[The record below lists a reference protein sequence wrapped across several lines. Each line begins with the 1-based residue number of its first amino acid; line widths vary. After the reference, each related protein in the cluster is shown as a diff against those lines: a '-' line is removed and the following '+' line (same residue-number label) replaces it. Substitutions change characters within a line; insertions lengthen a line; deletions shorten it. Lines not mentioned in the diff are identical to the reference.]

1 MTSTSQ
7 PRGEGEARMRDLVDR
22 AAARLA
28 RHQADRH
35 EGIAVVGLAARFP
48 GAADLDAFWTLLDR
62 GESGLQRVEAAD
74 LAAAGLPPAL
84 LDDPDYVPVWGGPPE
99 ADGFDAELFGYPPR
113 EAELLDPQQ
122 RMVLECAWHA
132 LEDAGRDP
140 AREVGRVGVWA
151 GTSLSSHLLRAAGRA
166 GRMEAGLANIAG
178 MVAARVSWRFGLTG
192 PSVGVQT
199 TCSTALSAIHM
210 AVQALRRRECDL
222 ALAGAAAVDAPRPE
236 GYLRQA
242 GGVAAP
248 DGVCRPF
255 DAEAAGT
262 VFANGC
268 GMVVLRRLSDALAD
282 GDPIRGVILGSA
294 IGSDGADKV
303 GLTAPSVSGQAAVL
317 TAALAD
323 ARLGAEAVDCIEAHG
338 TGTALGDPIELA
350 ALSRAYGGGLE
361 TAGRRC
367 TLGSVK
373 GNVGHLDAAAGMAGL
388 AKLLLAFRHERFPGT
403 ANFARP
409 NPKCAFG
416 PFEVSAT
423 ARPWPRDPG
432 RPRRAGL
439 SSFGM
444 GGANAHLVIEEPP
457 LPAARAAEASG
468 AQLLPLSARTP
479 EALARLGAE
488 LAAAL
493 EGGEAPLADV
503 AYTLQL
509 GRRPLPERR
518 AVVAATRAEAIAA
531 LREAP
536 EALRP
541 LSGAPEPVFV
551 FAGQGAQRA
560 GMARDLRAAEPAFRE
575 TLDACLDLA
584 PAELDLAALLLDP
597 AGGARIHETRA
608 AQPALFALELA
619 LARMWIARGVVPVAL
634 IGHSVGE
641 LTAACLAGIMDLQ
654 DGMRLALAR
663 GALMQACPR
672 GAMLSAMLSE
682 AEATGALPEGVELAA
697 VNGPRSVT
705 LAGPEDAVAA
715 LAAGFER
722 SGVGCRRLQTSHAFH
737 SAAMDPAVAPF
748 REAVAGVALRAPE
761 IPIVSTLT
769 GDWLTAAEATDPA
782 YWSRQLRRPVRY
794 GEAVARLRELSR
806 PLLLEVGPG
815 AGLTRLARQALA
827 GAEGLESRGVASLPE
842 AGARDG
848 AAEVLRATGA
858 LWAAGV
864 PLDWAALHPAPRRRV
879 PLPGYPFERRPFWLP
894 PASAAPEDPRAATD
908 PARWAHQPSWRRL
921 PAAAPAEPPRR
932 LLLGAAALQARLDRP
947 LAGETSDLP
956 PDADPAALRAALEA
970 AAEPGAPLEI
980 LCAWGLGETAGEAP
994 GALFRGAVAL
1004 GRALAGSALRPRL
1017 TLIGAGMQDVTGRE
1031 PLDPGAAMAPG
1042 LVRALAQELPGLAC
1056 RSLDLDPDEAAGPV
1070 RGLADALAAPFVPGD
1085 ALALRG
1091 GRLWRQDWEAAP
1103 APDPGA
1109 LPGLRGRAA
1118 AIVGELADGLTLAFA
1133 RAAREAGACGVVLLG
1148 REAQTGQGEG
1158 RLADGLRALAG
1169 PGFAV
1174 EAEAGDPADAAWLGR
1189 ALDAAAARLG
1199 PLAGVFHTGAMGD
1212 AAFLALAE
1220 ADPAA
1225 LSRLVEPR
1233 LRGVAA
1239 LRAALAGRDLGFC
1252 LVQSSL
1258 SVMAGGAGLGPYA
1271 AANAGIE
1278 AIAALAGREGATVWQ
1293 AVRWDAAET
1302 GSLAGHAALSTLRV
1316 LSEAEVA
1323 RLTRA
1328 ILARPGAGLVAV
1340 TPGALSRRLAE
1351 ADRPAPAPETPAPRR
1366 RTRPLV
1372 APRDEGE
1379 RAVAAVMAEMLGLPE
1394 IGVEDDFFSL
1404 GGHSLLAIQIV
1415 DRLRRDFAVELP
1427 VRALLQEQPTA
1438 AGIAAAL
1445 REARAKADEEARAL
1459 ARMLDEIEAGP
1470 AETPSTTPAAS
1481 PADGAA

>member
-7 PRGEGEARMRDLVDR
+7 PHGEGEARMRDLLDR

-48 GAADLDAFWTLLDR
+48 GAPDLDAFWDLLDR
-62 GESGLQRVEAAD
+62 GESGLQRVDAAD
-74 LAAAGLPPAL
+74 LAAAGLPAAL

-99 ADGFDAELFGYPPR
+99 ADGFDADLFGYAPR

-140 AREVGRVGVWA
+140 AREPGRVGVWA
-151 GTSLSSHLLRAAGRA
+151 GASLSSHLLRAAGRA

-199 TCSTALSAIHM
+199 TCSTALTAIHM

-222 ALAGAAAVDAPRPE
+222 ALAAAAAVDAPRPE
-236 GYLRQA
+236 GYAHQA

-255 DAEAAGT
+255 DAAAAGT

-268 GMVVLRRLSDALAD
+268 GVVVLRRLSDALAD

-317 TAALAD
+317 SAALAD
-323 ARLGAEAVDCIEAHG
+323 ARLGAEALDCIEAHG
-338 TGTALGDPIELA
+338 AGTALGDPIEVA
-350 ALSRAYGGGLE
+350 ALTRAHGEALE

-388 AKLLLAFRHERFPGT
+388 AKLLLAFSHDRFPST
-403 ANFARP
+403 ANYAQP

-416 PFEVSAT
+416 PFEVSAE
-423 ARPWPRDPG
+423 ARPWPRDPH

-457 LPAARAAEASG
+457 RLPAAPQTEG

-479 EALARLGAE
+479 EALARLGE
-488 LAAAL
+488 DLAAAL
-493 EGGEAPLADV
+493 EAGEAPLADV
-503 AYTLQL
+503 AFTLQV

-518 AVVAATRAEAIAA
+518 AVVAATREAAIAA
-531 LREAP
+531 LRAP
-536 EALRP
+536 AEPLRP

-584 PAELDLAALLLDP
+584 PAELVLPALMLDP
-597 AGGARIHETRA
+597 AEPRRIHETRA

-619 LARMWIARGVVPVAL
+619 LARMWIARGVVPTAL

-641 LTAACLAGIMDLQ
+641 LAAACLAGVMDLEG
-654 DGMRLALAR
+654 GMRLAVAR

-672 GAMLSAMLSE
+672 GAMLSAMISE
-682 AEATGALPEGVELAA
+682 AEAEGALPEGVELAA

-705 LAGPEDAVAA
+705 LAGPEAA
-715 LAAGFER
+715 IAELAARLER
-722 SGVGCRRLQTSHAFH
+722 SGVGCRPLQTSHAFH
-737 SAAMDPAVAPF
+737 SAAMEPAMAPF
-748 REAVAGVALRAPE
+748 REAVAGVALRPPE

-769 GDWLTAAEATDPA
+769 GDWLTAAEATDPDR
-782 YWSRQLRRPVRY
+782 WSRQLRRPVRY
-794 GEAVARLRELSR
+794 GEAVARLREYSR
-806 PLLLEVGPG
+806 PLLLEIGPG
-815 AGLTRLARQALA
+815 AGLIRLARQALA
-827 GAEGLESRGVASLPE
+827 GDDGPESRGVASLPE

-848 AAEVLRATGA
+848 AAEVLRATGE
-858 LWAAGV
+858 LWAAGA
-864 PLDWAALHPAPRRRV
+864 PIDWPALHPAPRRRV
-879 PLPGYPFERRPFWLP
+879 PLPGYPFQRRPFWLP

-908 PARWAHQPSWRRL
+908 PARWTHQPSWRRL
-921 PAAAPAEPPRR
+921 PAAAPAAPPRR
-932 LLLGAAALQARLDRP
+932 LLLGAAALDPRLDRP
-947 LAGETSDLP
+947 LAAERLDLP
-956 PDADPAALRAALEA
+956 PEADSTTLREALEA
-970 AAEPGAPLEI
+970 AAPEEI
-980 LCAWGLGETAGEAP
+980 LCAWGLDETAGEAP
-994 GALFRGAVAL
+994 GALLRGAVAL
-1004 GRALAGSALRPRL
+1004 GRALAGSTLRPRL
-1017 TLIGAGMQDVTGRE
+1017 TLVGAGMQDVAGRE
-1031 PLDPGAAMAPG
+1031 PLDPGAAMAAG
-1042 LVRALAQELPGLAC
+1042 LVPALAQELPGLVC
-1056 RSLDLDPDEAAGPV
+1056 RSLDLDLSEPAGPI
-1070 RGLADALAAPFVPGD
+1070 RGLADALNAPFAPAD

-1091 GRLWRQDWEAAP
+1091 GRLWRREWEAAP
-1103 APDPGA
+1103 SPEPETLPA
-1109 LPGLRGRAA
+1109 LHGRAA
-1118 AIVGELADGLTLAFA
+1118 VIVGDLASGLTLAFA
-1133 RAAREAGACGVVLLG
+1133 RAAREAGACGVALLG
-1148 REAQTGQGEG
+1148 AGAQTGQGEG
-1158 RLADGLRALAG
+1158 RLADGLRALAA
-1169 PGFAV
+1169 PGFTLH
-1174 EAEAGDPADAAWLGR
+1174 AEAGDPTDAAWLGR
-1189 ALDAAAARLG
+1189 ALDAAEARLG

-1212 AAFLALAE
+1212 ASLMALAE
-1220 ADPAA
+1220 AEPAA
-1225 LSRLVEPR
+1225 LTRLVEPR

-1239 LRAALAGRDLGFC
+1239 LRRALAGRDLAFC

-1258 SVMAGGAGLGPYA
+1258 SVLAGGAGLGPYA

-1278 AIAALAGREGATVWQ
+1278 AIAALAGREGPTAWQ
-1293 AVRWDAAET
+1293 AVQWDAAET
-1302 GSLAGHAALSTLRV
+1302 GSLAGHAGLSTLRI

-1328 ILARPGAGLVAV
+1328 ILARPGASLVAV
-1340 TPGALSRRLAE
+1340 TPGPLARRLSE
-1351 ADRPAPAPETPAPRR
+1351 ADRPPAEPPAPRR

-1372 APRDEGE
+1372 PPRDDTE
-1379 RAVAAVMAEMLGLPE
+1379 RAVVAVMSQMLGVPE
-1394 IGVEDDFFSL
+1394 IGVEDDFFEL

-1415 DRLRRDFAVELP
+1415 DRLRRDFGVELP
-1427 VRALLQEQPTA
+1427 VRALLQEQPSA

-1445 REARAKADEEARAL
+1445 REARAKADEDGRAL
-1459 ARMLDEIEAGP
+1459 ARMLDEIE
-1470 AETPSTTPAAS
+1470 TS